1 MEIGN
6 GGPLLHG
13 GGMEQSQAPI
23 PLQNLLR
30 EAASRLPRED
40 AEPLLL
46 HVLGQDRAWL
56 FAHATDPVPPAKAA
70 AYRALVPRRAQGEP
84 VAHLAGRRGFWAL
97 DLGLAPDAPLP
108 P

>member
-70 AYRALVPRRAQGEP
+70 AYRALVQRRGEGAPAAHPTGRPALWTRDAQG
-84 VAHLAGRRGFWAL
+84 
-97 DLGLAPDAPLP
+97 
-108 P
+108 